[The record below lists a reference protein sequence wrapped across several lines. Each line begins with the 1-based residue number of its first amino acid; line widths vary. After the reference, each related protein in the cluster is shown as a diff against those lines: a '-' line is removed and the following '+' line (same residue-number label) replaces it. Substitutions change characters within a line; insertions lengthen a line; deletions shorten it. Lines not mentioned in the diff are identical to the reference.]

1 MSFLKCYRC
10 FTGVL
15 WIADWYLTTIT
26 VNVSLINPDAAPSFQ
41 ELIDMITKGK
51 NASEVRHKVDTK
63 HFCYLVMYLYLKN
76 HTLLATPTSTLLL
89 QEKIFR
95 AEKGFLPLFSTE
107 YRNCSL
113 HANSTSLSQHR
124 TILEQS
130 LQRFHAG
137 KEAAPCDLFWESKR
151 YFQ

>member
-10 FTGVL
+10 LTGVL

-63 HFCYLVMYLYLKN
+63 HFCYLVMYLVSLPQKSYITC
-76 HTLLATPTSTLLL
+76 HTNLNLTV
-89 QEKIFR
+89 
-95 AEKGFLPLFSTE
+95 
-107 YRNCSL
+107 
-113 HANSTSLSQHR
+113 
-124 TILEQS
+124 
-130 LQRFHAG
+130 AG
-137 KEAAPCDLFWESKR
+137 KN
-151 YFQ
+151 FQS